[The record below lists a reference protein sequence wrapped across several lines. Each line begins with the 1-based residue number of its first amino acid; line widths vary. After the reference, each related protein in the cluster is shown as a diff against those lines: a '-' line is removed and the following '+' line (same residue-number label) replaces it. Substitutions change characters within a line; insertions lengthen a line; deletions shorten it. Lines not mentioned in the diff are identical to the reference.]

1 MVKKISVKEA
11 QSLLPQLTRNLDTR
25 DSFVIESNG
34 QLRLAI
40 LSAEEY
46 ARFKTW
52 ERREAIRSHIFN
64 EMERRRSRSNWTEA
78 FKLMETLSQRSQ
90 VTDDELHQ
98 LVDNAVSW
106 ARTS

>member
-11 QSLLPQLTRNLDTR
+11 QSLLPQLTQNLDTH
-25 DSFVIESNG
+25 DSFVIESDG

-52 ERREAIRSHIFN
+52 ERREVIRSRIFN
-64 EMERRRSRSNWTEA
+64 EMEGRRSRSNWTEA
-78 FKLMETLSQRSQ
+78 FKLMESLSQRAQ
-90 VTDDELHQ
+90 VSDDDLHR